1 VNNDHI
7 QAFLVWA
14 LTFTGLL
21 LGAALLGLTG
31 ALIKLVLQLLGI
43 DNSL

>member
-1 VNNDHI
+1 MNHEHI

-21 LGAALLGLTG
+21 LGAAVLGLVG
-31 ALIKLVLQLLGI
+31 ALIKLVLHLMGI
-43 DNSL
+43 DNNL